1 MGGRRNAGLR
11 AAGVVGLSVMLSMP
25 APSAAPEQASSPGEG
40 SAEPAT
46 ADELRAELRALVQ
59 RFDRVLAGM
68 DEDIA
73 ALREQ
78 AAFGADAGLVKVLE
92 QTEGLRSA
100 LATRR
105 AEVVEMLEE
114 FDGTAADGAMA
125 KGDAAKGETGTDR

>member
-1 MGGRRNAGLR
+1 
-11 AAGVVGLSVMLSMP
+11 MLSMP

-73 ALREQ
+73 ALREK

-114 FDGTAADGAMA
+114 FDGTAADAAMA